1 MLDTKQV
8 STNLR
13 GQKLYHAFF
22 PNHNDMKLELQ
33 EEKLQRHKQVEN
45 KQHATKKP
53 MGQWRNQN
61 ENQKIPQEK

>member
-53 MGQWRNQN
+53 MGQ
-61 ENQKIPQEK
+61 